1 MLAFLFYVRHLS
13 LYLYLLSDYQHMKQ
27 FSAYFLII
35 NLASRRRRLQL
46 LLQSAQSSELLFNYL
61 CLEKW

>member
-35 NLASRRRRLQL
+35 NLVSRRRRLQL

-61 CLEKW
+61 SLEK